1 MVYNETFDSEFYNSL
16 ALFKMNMQIPLAAG
30 SEGTRKSN
38 AKGTGVEF
46 SDFREYIPGDDIRRV
61 DWNAYARFDRLFV
74 KLFMEEK
81 EGLFRIYLDSSA
93 SMDYGVTK
101 KSRLAL
107 QFAAAFSYLILDNND
122 RVTLGIMSNNTLSLE
137 KSVSGIRSFSKI
149 IDSLSRVT
157 FAGENDLY
165 SSISGKDI
173 LHPGITIVISDFFSK
188 DIEKTIKYLKQKKQ
202 EIIFIHTLAEEE
214 LNPVIPGTFN
224 LVDSENHLSL
234 KVTGSNG
241 LLKKYDKSLNTYLTN
256 TKNLCK
262 KYGVKYIFANTK
274 NSFINTLRG

>member
-1 MVYNETFDSEFYNSL
+1 MVYNETFDAVFYNSL
-16 ALFKMNMQIPLAAG
+16 TLFKMNMPLLLAMG
-30 SEGTRKSN
+30 SEGGRKSN
-38 AKGTGVEF
+38 AKGNGVEF

-93 SMDYGVTK
+93 SMDYGEK
-101 KSRLAL
+101 PKSRLAL

-122 RVTLGIMSNNTLSLE
+122 RVTLGIMNNNSLSLE
-137 KSVSGIRSFSKI
+137 KSYSGIRSFSKI
-149 IDSLSRVT
+149 IDSLSRVIFT
-157 FAGENDLY
+157 GENDLY
-165 SSISGKDI
+165 ASISGKDI
-173 LHPGITIVISDFFSK
+173 PFPGMTIVISDFFSK

-202 EIIFIHTLAEEE
+202 EIIFIHVLAEEE
-214 LNPVIPGTFN
+214 INPIIPGTFN
-224 LVDSENHLSL
+224 LIDAENNKSL
-234 KVTGSNG
+234 KVTGSNS
-241 LLKKYDKSLNTYLTN
+241 LLKKYDRSLNMYLTN

-274 NSFINTLRG
+274 NTFLNTLRG